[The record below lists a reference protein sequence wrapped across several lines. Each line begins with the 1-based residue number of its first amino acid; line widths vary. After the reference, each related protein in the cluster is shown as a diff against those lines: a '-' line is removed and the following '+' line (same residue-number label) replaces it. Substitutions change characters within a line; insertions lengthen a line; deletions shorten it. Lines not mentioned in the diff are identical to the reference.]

1 MEMKEITIYTISRR
15 EVAQQDYTRF
25 DRTVGLWADLK
36 GQELRDRH
44 NGLVIVIDGYNEIDE
59 ELYAIPEVREYMRGL
74 HKRWP
79 WLLFFSN
86 IEPMGEHLAI
96 AYLCLVDVVN
106 SVRRDGSEDTCAI
119 FHPDQMLDLLRR
131 DFCRMNWLFEQA
143 NMSDTDNERRT
154 DEILALLFRRK
165 ELPHG

>member
-1 MEMKEITIYTISRR
+1 MNEITIYTISRR
-15 EVAQQDYTRF
+15 EIAQLDYTRF
-25 DRTVGLWADLK
+25 DQNIGPWAYLK
-36 GQELRDRH
+36 GNELRERC
-44 NGLVIVIDGYNEIDE
+44 NSLVIVIDGYNEIDD

-96 AYLCLVDVVN
+96 AYLCLVDTVN
-106 SVRRDGSEDTCAI
+106 SMHRDGSNHTCAV
-119 FHPDQMLDLLRR
+119 FHPDQMLELLRH
-131 DFCRMNWLFEQA
+131 DLCKMNWLFERA
-143 NMSDTDNERRT
+143 NMSDSDNDKRT

-165 ELPHG
+165 EVPNG